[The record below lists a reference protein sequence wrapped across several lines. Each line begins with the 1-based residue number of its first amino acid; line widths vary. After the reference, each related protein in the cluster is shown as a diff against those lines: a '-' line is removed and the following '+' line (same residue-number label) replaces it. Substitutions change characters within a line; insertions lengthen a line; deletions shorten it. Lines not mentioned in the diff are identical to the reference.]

1 MTRDYNI
8 INWHELVSYSEE
20 SPSGIVWATNRGCMF
35 AGDIAGS
42 KSFNKNGRPKCWDLR
57 YSGKLWKIHRI
68 IHILLNEEIAQD
80 LVINHIDNNP
90 FNNKRDNLEVVS
102 QTTNTRRMTCH
113 TGGLQV
119 NNTTGFTGVS
129 SVIRDG
135 VLFGYR
141 ADAAQESGDKAFFLY
156 SVARYGEGL
165 ALKLAMT
172 TRTHMLEQRNR
183 EGAGYAEG
191 SIYI

>member
-8 INWHELVSYSEE
+8 VNWHELVSYSEE
-20 SPSGIVWATNRGCMF
+20 SPSGIVWATNRGCM
-35 AGDIAGS
+35 
-42 KSFNKNGRPKCWDLR
+42 
-57 YSGKLWKIHRI
+57 
-68 IHILLNEEIAQD
+68 
-80 LVINHIDNNP
+80 
-90 FNNKRDNLEVVS
+90 
-102 QTTNTRRMTCH
+102 
-113 TGGLQV
+113 
-119 NNTTGFTGVS
+119 FTGVS

-156 SVARYGEGL
+156 SVARYGEDL